1 MPQGKVVFAGLNQ
14 TGLIVFIVLVV
25 TGLWCVAWLPWV
37 IDSMKGDP
45 NETEA

>member
-14 TGLIVFIVLVV
+14 TGLIVMIVLFVL
-25 TGLWCVAWLPWV
+25 TGPCLFWLPWV

-45 NETEA
+45 NATE